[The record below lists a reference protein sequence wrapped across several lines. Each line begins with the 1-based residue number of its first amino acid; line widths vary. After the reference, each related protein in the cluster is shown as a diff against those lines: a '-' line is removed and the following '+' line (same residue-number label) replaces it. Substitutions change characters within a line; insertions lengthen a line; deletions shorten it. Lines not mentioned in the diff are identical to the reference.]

1 MTKFKL
7 IILGFLILSAT
18 VSAQQYAEPA
28 ANFASPAAK
37 YETIETIT
45 ERHQA
50 ERKALKEKQ
59 NAERLE
65 IRLLHQ
71 KEMETLLQR
80 QKQERRS
87 AVYRGY

>member
-1 MTKFKL
+1 MSKL
-7 IILGFLILSAT
+7 LIFLVGLLLLSA
-18 VSAQQYAEPA
+18 SAFAQQYHDAQTG
-28 ANFASPAAK
+28 
-37 YETIETIT
+37 YESLENIT

-71 KEMETLLQR
+71 KEMESLLE
-80 QKQERRS
+80 KHKLERRS